1 MKRKLKRLTVFN
13 FATAKKWW
21 DDERNK
27 EKHVRSFNVQTD
39 LEDDGV
45 RLDMCLDLETLLTDR
60 AVCVFANDKRS
71 LYLHK
76 GYEWHFIYK
85 ADYRR
90 SNCAKLSD
98 WILIRVVKEGK
109 RACKK
114 QLKGLFV

>member
-1 MKRKLKRLTVFN
+1 MKRLTVFN
-13 FATAKKWW
+13 FATPKKWW

-45 RLDMCLDLETLLTDR
+45 RLEMCLDLEALLMNKAICIFT
-60 AVCVFANDKRS
+60 NDKRS
-71 LYLHK
+71 LYQHK

-85 ADYRR
+85 SDYKRL
-90 SNCAKLSD
+90 NCSKLSD
-98 WILIRVVKEGK
+98 WILIRVVKGGQRSCE
-109 RACKK
+109 R

>member
-1 MKRKLKRLTVFN
+1 MKKKLKRLTVFS

-39 LEDDGV
+39 LEDDGI

-60 AVCVFANDKRS
+60 AVCVFANDKQS

-98 WILIRVVKEGK
+98 WILIRIVKEGK
-109 RACKK
+109 RACEK